1 MQAFEIIEL
10 LKLKP
15 LPMEGGNYREIYKSS
30 IPVFE
35 MPVQKKIT
43 PPAPA
48 MEEAPRPMMRKGGFG
63 GRRSMMMSAQPPP
76 VQAPAASAMPDPSE
90 LKRAATSIYYLLRG
104 TEKST
109 WHKVASDEIWLY
121 HGGSSAIQLL
131 LFPNGKWE
139 ERRIGCDIVHGE
151 RPQSIIP
158 AGTWQAAILTDQSED
173 SWGLFG
179 AVVIPAFEFKDY
191 SPGSGRMLSVQYP
204 FAIKRMQELGLWD

>member
-1 MQAFEIIEL
+1 M
-10 LKLKP
+10 
-15 LPMEGGNYREIYKSS
+15 
-30 IPVFE
+30 
-35 MPVQKKIT
+35 
-43 PPAPA
+43 
-48 MEEAPRPMMRKGGFG
+48 
-63 GRRSMMMSAQPPP
+63 
-76 VQAPAASAMPDPSE
+76 
-90 LKRAATSIYYLLRG
+90 
-104 TEKST
+104 
-109 WHKVASDEIWLY
+109 Y

-139 ERRIGCDIVHGE
+139 ERKIGCDIVNGE

-158 AGTWQAAILTDQSED
+158 AGTWQAAILTDQSES